1 MCRISWHLAVRLQI
15 ATNWMPLIPPFPT
28 VVATHMKGHHY
39 GQSLANA
46 TWRTLWRIWLLV
58 SRFTLMQTYIDYYW
72 VYKLL
77 HFNRPPYILH
87 TAPQQRVSPKQDLNG
102 CQSIFDRL
110 IFWHFQGLTWIREE
124 KVDTALTVLWCWRL
138 LSQIKT
144 NVCCATQCS
153 RTTSRTKESDWG
165 SHCWK
170 HLL

>member
-1 MCRISWHLAVRLQI
+1 MASSGKVENCNQLNAPHPTLPYNGCNTWERPSLGSVARQCNMVDSVEDLIISFKW
-15 ATNWMPLIPPFPT
+15 
-28 VVATHMKGHHY
+28 
-39 GQSLANA
+39 
-46 TWRTLWRIWLLV
+46 
-58 SRFTLMQTYIDYYW
+58 FTLKQTYIDYYW
-72 VYKLL
+72 VYRLL
-77 HFNRPPYILH
+77 HFSRPPYILH

-102 CQSIFDRL
+102 CQSIFDWL
-110 IFWHFQGLTWIREE
+110 LFWRFQGLTWIREE